1 MCDIVHTD
9 KNTKQSNQYDI
20 LLEKRGTF
28 MDSIL
33 TLIALFVI
41 IFIIVYLSQWLIP
54 IILLFLFIF
63 WIISLFTGRRH
74 VYVHT
79 FKNES
84 NDDPRQQQSNSAPKH
99 GAIDVEYVEHEDEE
113 NGDNQ

>member
-1 MCDIVHTD
+1 
-9 KNTKQSNQYDI
+9 
-20 LLEKRGTF
+20 

-41 IFIIVYLSQWLIP
+41 IFIIVYLSQWFIP

-84 NDDPRQQQSNSAPKH
+84 NDHPRQQQSNSAPKH

>member
-74 VYVHT
+74 AYVHT
-79 FKNES
+79 FKNKS

>member
-1 MCDIVHTD
+1 M
-9 KNTKQSNQYDI
+9 
-20 LLEKRGTF
+20 
-28 MDSIL
+28 
-33 TLIALFVI
+33 I

-79 FKNES
+79 FKNKS

>member
-1 MCDIVHTD
+1 
-9 KNTKQSNQYDI
+9 
-20 LLEKRGTF
+20 

-41 IFIIVYLSQWLIP
+41 IFIIVYLSQWFIP

-79 FKNES
+79 FKSES